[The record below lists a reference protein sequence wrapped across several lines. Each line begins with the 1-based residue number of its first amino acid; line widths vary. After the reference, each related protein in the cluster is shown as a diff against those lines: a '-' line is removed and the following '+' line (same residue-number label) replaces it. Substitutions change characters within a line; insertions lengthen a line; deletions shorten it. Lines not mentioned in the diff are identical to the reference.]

1 MQETWVWSVS
11 REDPLEE
18 GMAIHS
24 SILAWEI
31 PWTEEPG
38 GLQFMRSQKERVR
51 HDLAT
56 KEKQQNKMDFEAI
69 LLSEINQT
77 EKGKYCMISLICE

>member
-1 MQETWVWSVS
+1 
-11 REDPLEE
+11 
-18 GMAIHS
+18 MAIHS
-24 SILAWEI
+24 STLAWEI

-51 HDLAT
+51 HDLAA

-77 EKGKYCMISLICE
+77 EKGKYHMISQARLLEWVAISYSRGSSQLMD

>member
-1 MQETWVWSVS
+1 MV
-11 REDPLEE
+11 
-18 GMAIHS
+18 IHS
-24 SILAWEI
+24 STLAWEI

-51 HDLAT
+51 HDLAA

-77 EKGKYCMISLICE
+77 EKGKYHMISLMYE